1 MFEGFNV
8 EDMGVNDD
16 IFFLLVIFKVIEI
29 VGRKLSIV
37 KDFEKEYL
45 VVVKICYCKYVI

>member
-16 IFFLLVIFKVIEI
+16 IFLLLVTLKVIEI
-29 VGRKLSIV
+29 VGRKLSTV
-37 KDFEKEYL
+37 KDFEKEHL
-45 VVVKICYCKYVI
+45 VAVKICYWGSK